1 MKRTK
6 ESNYITNRSFVLIK
20 SDKINCPTKP
30 EEPIKENIA
39 QKLKLAFVQNV
50 GFSKNYW

>member
-1 MKRTK
+1 MKRPK
-6 ESNYITNRSFVLIK
+6 GSNYITNRSFGLIK

-30 EEPIKENIA
+30 EKPIKENIA

-50 GFSKNYW
+50 DFLKNFW

>member
-1 MKRTK
+1 MKRPK
-6 ESNYITNRSFVLIK
+6 GSNYITNRIFGLIK

-50 GFSKNYW
+50 GFSKNFW